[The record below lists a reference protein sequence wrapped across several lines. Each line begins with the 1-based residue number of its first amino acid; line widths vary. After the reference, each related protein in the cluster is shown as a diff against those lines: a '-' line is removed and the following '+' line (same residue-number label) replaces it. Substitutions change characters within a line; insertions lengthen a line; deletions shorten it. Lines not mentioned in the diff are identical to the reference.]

1 VKEELL
7 QLQDEYEA
15 LLEKQAQHGAADF
28 IDRFQRSLCWQRQSN
43 AACPAQ
49 IDSFAGYQRLDIVQS
64 NMFF

>member
-1 VKEELL
+1 MIDKPSLRLQEVKEELL

-43 AACPAQ
+43 AAMPSS
-49 IDSFAGYQRLDIVQS
+49 D
-64 NMFF
+64 